1 MKNVPH
7 YYQQR
12 REEVT
17 CGLPVTYRR
26 VLEIGCGEGFFRE
39 NLKADCEYWGVEYS
53 STAAESA
60 KNRLSNVLIGTYAEC
75 QDNIPDKYFDL
86 IICND
91 VIEHMPDHMEFLH
104 QIKSKI
110 APGGVIMGSIPNIR
124 HYSILYELIVKKE
137 WQYRPNGILDETHLR
152 FFTKKSLIRTL
163 IEADYTIDFLAGIN
177 FNKPNTT
184 PTPKYAKRIIR
195 LLAGKESRY
204 IQFCFR
210 AHPNENE

>member
-1 MKNVPH
+1 MKNESY

-12 REEVT
+12 RTEVA
-17 CGLPVTYRR
+17 CALPTTYSR

-53 STAAESA
+53 PTAAESA
-60 KNRLSNVLIGTYAEC
+60 QNHLNNVLLGTYAEC
-75 QDNIPDKYFDL
+75 HNKLPDKYFDL
-86 IICND
+86 VICND
-91 VIEHMPDHMEFLH
+91 VIEHMPDHMEFLS

-124 HYSILYELIVKKE
+124 HHSILYELIVKQE
-137 WQYRPNGILDETHLR
+137 WQYRVNGILDETHLR

-163 IEADYTIDFLAGIN
+163 TEAGYTIDFLSGIN
-177 FNKPNTT
+177 YDKPNTT
-184 PTPKYAKRIIR
+184 PTPKYAKRLIR

-210 AHPNENE
+210 AHPN